1 MEKIICTIC
10 ERDITQEYL
19 ITHKDEPPSFPQLCK
34 ECFYKK
40 NFSREFPELCNEYK
54 KNFLRQFPEIPEELE
69 NKINQVRQELKTSL
83 SKEALD
89 EIQRQTFSDIRACDH
104 MSNEVMMEHVAR
116 KIREKNT
123 QIRNH
128 FLLAY
133 MEELLSVDDEE
144 FCLDDICLVE
154 QEPHLREGCITR
166 RYWFE
171 LKPKY
176 NEEV

>member
-1 MEKIICTIC
+1 MEKIICALC
-10 ERDITQEYL
+10 EKELTQEYL
-19 ITHKDEPPSFPQLCK
+19 RTYKDEMLSFPQLCK
-34 ECFYKK
+34 ECLYQK
-40 NFSREFPELCNEYK
+40 NFSR
-54 KNFLRQFPEIPEELE
+54 QFPAIPEEIE
-69 NKINQVRQELKTSL
+69 NKINEVRQELKTSF

-89 EIQRQTFSDIRACDH
+89 EIQRQAFRDIRACDH

-116 KIREKNT
+116 KIREKNN

-133 MEELLSVDDEE
+133 IEEILSIEGDE

-176 NEEV
+176 NEEDPEA